1 MNLKKIVFVILISL
15 LGGILGFFLFQ
26 KLYLQQSLI
35 SPLVDRTIL
44 KKELPLQAYTIKN
57 LQKQNFPSRQPIII
71 KELIEE
77 DNQIYKLLFFY
88 HSQGKNISGA
98 LNVALPMSNLTQ
110 KQTVTAPVIIMI
122 RGWAPKENYY
132 TGLGTKNAAQAFAQ
146 AGFVTLAPDFLG
158 YGQSDDDLIDNWEA
172 RFIKPINV
180 IDLINTVNNFPEIII
195 PEELG
200 LNVEKIVLQPKI
212 AIWAHSN
219 GGQIAITTLEI
230 LNQGIPSSLWA
241 PVTAPFPYS
250 IIFYSDEQDDEGKE
264 MRQYLS
270 IFERDYDVFDFSITK
285 HLDSLYGPLQIH
297 HGARDLEA
305 PIAWSE
311 DFIKKIEEENL
322 KRSELNE
329 KELIDYSYYRYENA
343 DHNLQGNWQTAINRD
358 LLFFKENLELNN

>member
-1 MNLKKIVFVILISL
+1 MVISL
-15 LGGILGFFLFQ
+15 LGGVLGFFLFQ

-35 SPLVDRTIL
+35 SPLVDQSIF
-44 KKELPLQAYTIKN
+44 KKELPLQAYAIKN
-57 LQKQNFPSRQPIII
+57 LQGQNFSSRHPIIV
-71 KELIEE
+71 KEVIEE

-98 LNVALPMSNLTQ
+98 LNVFLPTSNLTQ
-110 KQTVTAPVIIMI
+110 KQTLTAPVIIMI

-132 TGLGTKNAAQAFAQ
+132 TGLGTKNAALAFAQ
-146 AGFVTLAPDFLG
+146 AGFITLAPDFLA

-172 RFIKPINV
+172 RFIKPINI
-180 IDLINTVNNFPEIII
+180 IDLINAVTNFPEIII

-200 LNVEKIVLQPKI
+200 LNIDKIMLQAQI

-230 LNQGIPSSLWA
+230 LNRGIPSSLWA

-250 IIFYSDEQDDEGKE
+250 ILFYSDEQEDEGKE

-297 HGARDLEA
+297 HGARDLET

-311 DFIKKIEEENL
+311 DFIKKIEDENL
-322 KRSELNE
+322 KRTEANE
-329 KELIDYSYYRYENA
+329 EKLIDYTYYRYENA
-343 DHNLQGNWQTAINRD
+343 DHNLQGSWQTAINRD
-358 LLFFKENLELNN
+358 ILFFKENLETDN